1 MPRLLQRYATPAVT
15 GLFLV
20 SLVSG
25 VALFLGV
32 GQGLFREMH
41 EILSMVLILPFALH
55 VWKNWRPL
63 ANYLGR
69 PPMTVALA
77 LSAAAALSFA
87 LGGMA
92 EGGAA
97 DGPPQFAFTHAM
109 LANSPAEVAPLLGT
123 TPEALVAQLDA
134 AGFNV
139 TSPDEALSDIA
150 SASDQD
156 EFALLRALLPAGA

>member
-1 MPRLLQRYATPAVT
+1 MPRLLQRYATPLII

-32 GQGLFREMH
+32 GQGLFHEMH

-55 VWKNWRPL
+55 LWKNWRPL
-63 ANYLGR
+63 TTYLSR

-77 LSAAAALSFA
+77 LSAAAALAFA

-92 EGGAA
+92 EGGQAG
-97 DGPPQFAFTHAM
+97 GPPQFAFAHAM
-109 LANSPAEVAPLLGT
+109 MANSPAAIAPLLGT
-123 TPEALVAQLDA
+123 TPEALVARLGE
-134 AGFNV
+134 AGFTV
-139 TSPDEALSDIA
+139 AGPDEALSDIA
-150 SASDQD
+150 SASGRD
-156 EFALLRALLPAGA
+156 EFALVNALLPAGA